1 MLARARFYLHP
12 RQIRARVDIEI
23 KSANVHMFN
32 YVRLIAQF
40 ILAYALIR
48 IFIFI
53 IIVNYKHSTTAEKIK
68 LLYFKGG
75 EIKVN

>member
-1 MLARARFYLHP
+1 
-12 RQIRARVDIEI
+12 
-23 KSANVHMFN
+23 MFN